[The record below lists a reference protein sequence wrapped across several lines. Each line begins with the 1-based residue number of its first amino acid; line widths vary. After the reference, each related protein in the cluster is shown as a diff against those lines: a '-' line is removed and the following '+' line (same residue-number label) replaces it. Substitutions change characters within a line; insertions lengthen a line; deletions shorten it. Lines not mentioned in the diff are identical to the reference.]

1 MEKIATPKEVV
12 KEQLSPEREK
22 LEIQLKELEIDCKRQ
37 ELNAH
42 IKMDE
47 QEIEKRDLEIEDLK
61 KQGSGFQTPIDQ
73 LLAVARACCID
84 NDKTGIL
91 STEPVVKSLWT
102 DDEMYDIKKLIMSKA
117 KKL

>member
-1 MEKIATPKEVV
+1 M

-73 LLAVARACCID
+73 LLAVARACCVD
-84 NDKTGIL
+84 NDKSLPGSDPAVRSIWEDDEL
-91 STEPVVKSLWT
+91 EEIKSLI
-102 DDEMYDIKKLIMSKA
+102 MKKA
-117 KKL
+117 RKL